1 MKKIFA
7 LLLALSLL
15 LSAAALAEHAEEESA
30 PLTREELEIYL
41 QSLSREALA
50 DETLSVSVQE
60 DGTVYADFSGGSL
73 EIADETLTESTAVLS
88 AYLADGQEDPRGLF
102 LGSTL
107 EEVLSAYPNSNPSL
121 SGTYYDAA
129 LFIEGEKPEIS
140 AGYLL
145 RDGQRVTEV
154 GYPVYSWQPD
164 GVAVHTVVYILDQG
178 IVTGIF
184 VGSEGLMEEAEA
196 LESIQEFSDMQ
207 EISEYFAYP
216 WSAWDG
222 ERLAPFTRED
232 LSLLANAQL
241 SLDFLDLDADT
252 VTNAFGP
259 APVDEWTE
267 DSDGTFL
274 RLMQWDGLSLLLHYD
289 SGKQFLAVDSLTV
302 NVDVLDGPRGVRVGD
317 TLESVIYRFRHGETF
332 TDNTTLALYG
342 DGQELPYGMLNY
354 SPESTEVTYAFSLED
369 GRSVIWHMTFAVGEM
384 QSMTLAL
391 R

>member
-1 MKKIFA
+1 
-7 LLLALSLL
+7 
-15 LSAAALAEHAEEESA
+15 
-30 PLTREELEIYL
+30 
-41 QSLSREALA
+41 
-50 DETLSVSVQE
+50 
-60 DGTVYADFSGGSL
+60 
-73 EIADETLTESTAVLS
+73 
-88 AYLADGQEDPRGLF
+88 
-102 LGSTL
+102 
-107 EEVLSAYPNSNPSL
+107 
-121 SGTYYDAA
+121 
-129 LFIEGEKPEIS
+129 
-140 AGYLL
+140 
-145 RDGQRVTEV
+145 
-154 GYPVYSWQPD
+154 
-164 GVAVHTVVYILDQG
+164 
-178 IVTGIF
+178 VTGIF

-332 TDNTTLALYG
+332 TDNSTLALYG